1 MCHSV
6 YVNVALGLC
15 MCIKL
20 YMCAYA
26 SVHVCIQVTMSLVR
40 FKRDHEGKTSEK
52 LKSTPF
58 EGSPYWRGR

>member
-6 YVNVALGLC
+6 YVNVALGLG
-15 MCIKL
+15 MCI
-20 YMCAYA
+20 C
-26 SVHVCIQVTMSLVR
+26 VHMRVCIQVTMSLVR